1 MSVTITAVA
10 DPVASA
16 SNVTTE
22 RTLQD
27 FVVTLQANAASGMPQ
42 LANPAAIASELSGFL
57 RGYVE
62 RAKMAERSM
71 SSAAVVNGDTAPDF
85 VQTAA
90 MDESRPDLHGG
101 PARERL
107 EPLGANSPVL
117 SPSARASLAQLERVH
132 ELMVAQM
139 ETLIEGTVLT
149 SGTSQFVRSLDT
161 LLRGQ

>member
-117 SPSARASLAQLERVH
+117 SPSARASRVH